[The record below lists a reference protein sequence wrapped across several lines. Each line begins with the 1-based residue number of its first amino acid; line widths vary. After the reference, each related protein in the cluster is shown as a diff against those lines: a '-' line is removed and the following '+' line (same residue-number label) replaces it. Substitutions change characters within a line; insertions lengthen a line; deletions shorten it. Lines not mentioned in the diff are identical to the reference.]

1 MDTHA
6 RQQKNRKVS
15 MSSHDLTRLLKLR
28 VQRAIKGKRLN
39 DNQLAD
45 LIASVLL
52 DMVNQVPKVA

>member
-1 MDTHA
+1 
-6 RQQKNRKVS
+6 